1 VARNE
6 GGVEMK
12 PIMGWLLAL
21 MVAVSPATASETTRH
36 EAMRQR
42 MNHLAIKVW
51 TNKQNIRFLQE
62 AMLRLDARIETLRKI
77 VVEHSHPDGR

>member
-1 VARNE
+1 
-6 GGVEMK
+6 MK

-21 MVAVSPATASETTRH
+21 VVATSPATASETTRH

-42 MNHLAIKVW
+42 MNHLSIKVW

-62 AMLRLDARIETLRKI
+62 AVLRLDAKVETLRKI
-77 VVEHSHPDGR
+77 VTSHSHPDDR